1 MYLHCINLR
10 KVKEKFVLFVFF
22 YFSTKWAEKIEE
34 NLITEHLSLGG
45 PFFWAHPVKVNK
57 LLIPK
62 INLATK
68 TPGKTSFL
76 IIQTL
81 FKGLNNNQYPRQSFF
96 EK

>member
-45 PFFWAHPVKVNK
+45 PFFWAHPVYQQILNP
-57 LLIPK
+57 LLQKCKSWDLTENPFW
-62 INLATK
+62 LV
-68 TPGKTSFL
+68 SSVL
-76 IIQTL
+76 IDL
-81 FKGLNNNQYPRQSFF
+81 
-96 EK
+96 